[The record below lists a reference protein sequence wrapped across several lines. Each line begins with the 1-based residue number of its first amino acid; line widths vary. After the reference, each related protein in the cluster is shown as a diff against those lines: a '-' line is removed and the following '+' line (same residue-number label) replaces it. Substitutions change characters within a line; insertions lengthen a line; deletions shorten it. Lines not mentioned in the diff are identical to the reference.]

1 MPLCSIEVVL
11 CGALR
16 KFRLDRK
23 RGPLDGWL
31 RGCQGLMPGDEH
43 TPGVAGVQD
52 PRGNTRW
59 NLLWE
64 TQKKYDIVLD
74 SARSL
79 RCGVSCHPRLKPIF
93 VPDGLHLWG
102 WAIIEMISCSVNP
115 AEDFCQSTSMQRG
128 FSFICGGHKVEKLH
142 KRICSNTSSQS

>member
-1 MPLCSIEVVL
+1 MDD
-11 CGALR
+11 CGDV
-16 KFRLDRK
+16 K
-23 RGPLDGWL
+23 GS
-31 RGCQGLMPGDEH
+31 MPGDEH
-43 TPGVAGVQD
+43 TPGVAVVQD
-52 PRGNTRW
+52 PPGEHMVEFVVGDT
-59 NLLWE
+59 
-64 TQKKYDIVLD
+64 KKYDIFWDL
-74 SARSL
+74 ARSL

-128 FSFICGGHKVEKLH
+128 FSFICGGHKVKKLH